1 MASLMILCITL
12 HFFHL
17 AHCEPV
23 INFPL
28 NSQLP
33 PVARVDE
40 PFSYTFMPY
49 TFKADSAISYSLG
62 DAPKW
67 LSISSK
73 TGRLYGTPTEKT
85 VPSGDVVGQTVEI
98 VADDGSGSSTLNAT
112 LVVSRNKSPSVNIP
126 FADQAENL
134 GDFSAP
140 SSLLFYP
147 STKFSFSFDSK
158 TFSHQPNM
166 VNYYASSNDSSPLPS
181 WVKFNSDTLTF
192 SGKTPPFESLIQPP
206 QTFGFKLIASDIV
219 GFSAAYVPFYIAV
232 GSHKLSSS
240 NPIIMMN
247 ATRGKKFSYDR
258 LRGEIKLDKK
268 AAQPS
273 DVIVSTKNMPDW
285 LSFDNQTWAIEGTPK
300 QKEDHSTNFTI
311 NFRDSHSDTLSVL
324 AIVNVA
330 TRLFRSTISDISL
343 RAGKDVDID
352 LKPYFWDPSEINLE
366 MVVSPEKN
374 WLELDG
380 FNITGKLPRSA
391 TGKLNISL
399 TVTSKTTQL
408 EETASLSVKIL
419 TSTRTTQTTSL
430 ASKTSV
436 STTSTSESTSSSETT
451 SSVDEGTTEKR
462 HGVSTTT
469 ILLATILPILTV
481 CFLLALLIF
490 CLVRRRRR
498 SPASYLSTTFRN
510 KISGPVLESLRVN
523 GTNPN
528 LGGSEKN
535 RDGVTM
541 RTPLYR
547 PAREDYSEEE
557 STSSPRS
564 SPIPDI
570 LPTPEVP
577 ARFLMEDSMR
587 HITRTASMPI
597 TGSATDGRQSW
608 YTVATATATAT
619 ARRSENSL
627 SSHISDT
634 TFSESTHQLLP
645 PPAFLSDSG
654 SSFRSGLDLAI
665 PSLEDLPNMRHSDV
679 GAMRAELRRTR
690 DPSGFYSSAPESSL
704 AFSSSHQSSPRL
716 MTGAFSR
723 KPSDISLGKRP
734 ATVGGITAEGTTLLE
749 EAAAT
754 VPEMRRPSQTR
765 LASQQRLNRQHSR
778 GLWYDTDGSSMGRS
792 FRSEP
797 SSGSTENWR
806 VLPKRRENA
815 SDAYR
820 RLVETAPF
828 HPARPSTAMSGRE
841 GAQPGE
847 RGASPELMSP
857 SQWGDAKTSIRGSGA
872 SHRSRLGTD
881 LDRKKRVGL

>member
-1 MASLMILCITL
+1 
-12 HFFHL
+12 
-17 AHCEPV
+17 
-23 INFPL
+23 
-28 NSQLP
+28 
-33 PVARVDE
+33 
-40 PFSYTFMPY
+40 
-49 TFKADSAISYSLG
+49 
-62 DAPKW
+62 
-67 LSISSK
+67 
-73 TGRLYGTPTEKT
+73 
-85 VPSGDVVGQTVEI
+85 
-98 VADDGSGSSTLNAT
+98 
-112 LVVSRNKSPSVNIP
+112 
-126 FADQAENL
+126 
-134 GDFSAP
+134 
-140 SSLLFYP
+140 
-147 STKFSFSFDSK
+147 
-158 TFSHQPNM
+158 
-166 VNYYASSNDSSPLPS
+166 
-181 WVKFNSDTLTF
+181 
-192 SGKTPPFESLIQPP
+192 
-206 QTFGFKLIASDIV
+206 
-219 GFSAAYVPFYIAV
+219 
-232 GSHKLSSS
+232 
-240 NPIIMMN
+240 MMN

-273 DVIVSTKNMPDW
+273 DVIASTKNMPNW

-300 QKEDHSTNFTI
+300 TKEDHSTNFTI
-311 NFRDSHSDTLSVL
+311 NFRDSYSDTLSVL

-343 RAGKDVDID
+343 RAGRGVDID
-352 LKPYFWDPSEINLE
+352 LKPYFWDPSEIDLK
-366 MVVSPEKN
+366 MTVSPEKD
-374 WLELDG
+374 WLELGG

-391 TGKLNISL
+391 TGKLKISL
-399 TVTSKTTQL
+399 TATSKTTHL
-408 EETASLSVKIL
+408 KETASLRVKIL
-419 TSTRTTQTTSL
+419 ASTRTTQTTSS
-430 ASKTSV
+430 ASKTHV
-436 STTSTSESTSSSETT
+436 SKASASFESTSSSEAT
-451 SSVDEGTTEKR
+451 SPADEGTTEK
-462 HGVSTTT
+462 HPSVSTTM
-469 ILLATILPILTV
+469 ILLATILPILAV
-481 CFLLALLIF
+481 CFLIILLIF
-490 CLVRRRRR
+490 CLVRRRRK

-523 GTNPN
+523 GTNPG

-547 PAREDYSEEE
+547 PPREDYSEEE
-557 STSSPRS
+557 SSSSPRAS
-564 SPIPDI
+564 SIPDV

-577 ARFLMEDSMR
+577 ARFMVEDSMR
-587 HITRTASMPI
+587 QITRTASMPI
-597 TGSATDGRQSW
+597 TGSNTEGRQSW

-627 SSHISDT
+627 SSHVSDT

-665 PSLEDLPNMRHSDV
+665 PSLEDLPNMRHSEV

-690 DPSGFYSSAPESSL
+690 DPSGFYSSAPDSSL

-723 KPSDISLGKRP
+723 KPSGISLGKRP
-734 ATVGGITAEGTTLLE
+734 ATVDGTTAEGTTLLE

-754 VPEMRRPSQTR
+754 VPEMRRPSQVR
-765 LASQQRLNRQHSR
+765 LASQQRMNRQHSR

-797 SSGSTENWR
+797 SFESVENWR

-828 HPARPSTAMSGRE
+828 HPARPGTAMSGRE

-847 RGASPELMSP
+847 RAASTELMSP

-872 SHRSRLGTD
+872 SYRSRLGKSVSQESQLSGQPLEPSISRHSRVRRETM
-881 LDRKKRVGL
+881 RKSGSRYSRLNVDTQSKAMNRASRRSERTSGLIMEESLKTSESDHFKAFL